1 MLVFGHVG
9 ITVGVAALAAEAQKR
24 VLLSRVNRNE
34 RVKSSLNSSQVAGLP
49 GNNPGHEVSWLAFL
63 VNQIDLRVLILGSLL
78 PDVIDKPIGTILF
91 SSGQMFC
98 HTLFFLIVI
107 SLSGIYIWRSRRQTW
122 LFILSF
128 GTLMHLILD
137 MMWLKPQILL
147 WPMHGWGFPKREYV
161 GYLQNIWHA
170 LLTMPE
176 VYIPEII
183 GAVIL
188 VWLTLEL
195 VRRRR
200 IFAFIKFG
208 KV

>member
-1 MLVFGHVG
+1 MLIFGHIG
-9 ITVGVAALAAEAQKR
+9 ITIGAAALVTGVQNR
-24 VLLSRVNRNE
+24 VRLSRTKKGEVAE
-34 RVKSSLNSSQVAGLP
+34 SSPRSSQVAVSH
-49 GNNPGHEVSWLAFL
+49 NNPGHKVSWLTSL
-63 VNQIDLRVLILGSLL
+63 GSQIDFRVLILGSLL
-78 PDVIDKPIGTILF
+78 PDVIDKPIGIIFL

-107 SLSGIYIWRSRRQTW
+107 SLSGIYIWRSRRRTW
-122 LFILSF
+122 LLILSF

-188 VWLTLEL
+188 IWLTLEL
-195 VRRRR
+195 ARRRR